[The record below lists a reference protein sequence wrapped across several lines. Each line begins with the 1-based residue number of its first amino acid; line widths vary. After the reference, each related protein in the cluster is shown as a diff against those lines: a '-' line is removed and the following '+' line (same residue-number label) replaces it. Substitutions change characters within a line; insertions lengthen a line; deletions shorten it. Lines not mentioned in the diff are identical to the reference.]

1 MASDGPPPAIA
12 AYGIDKS
19 FAATRALDG
28 ADLVVARG
36 EIVALMGAN
45 GAGKSTLVKIL
56 SGTLQPDAGR
66 IEIAGKAVSIPSP
79 QAAHALG
86 VATVHQQTNQ
96 AGAPGLTVAE
106 NLMLDELCSG
116 ASPVFLTPRS
126 IRKRAAEIAAALDL
140 DLPLDRDFT
149 ELRPAERQLIAIARA
164 VAAKSSVL
172 ILDEPTSTL
181 SASEAERLFGI
192 LERLRASGI
201 AILYISHRLGD
212 LQRIADRA
220 VVLRGGRVVGAFA
233 RPIDFQAAVGAMIG
247 RSLDT
252 ALPAGTAASDAAVA
266 LSLKDV
272 RLIPQAAP
280 FDLDVRLGEVVAI
293 TGALGSGKSRLLR
306 CLYGIDDF
314 AEGDVRLDGQPW
326 RSSGPAQSIGSGV
339 YMVAEDRWVS
349 SLMPSTTLS
358 GTIAGTISFPHL
370 KKWFGSG
377 IVRTSRERQAAEQA
391 ISRLGI
397 RARGPDDTLEELS
410 GGNQQKVVLARWQA
424 EPCRL
429 LLLDEPFQG
438 VDVGARADL
447 IAAIRGGQKNSAT
460 LIATSDAEEALEVA
474 DRIFVMRDH
483 TLVGSGAP
491 ERHASILAALD
502 SVEAV
507 VISETHP

>member
-1 MASDGPPPAIA
+1 MSSDGLPPAIA
-12 AYGIDKS
+12 AHGIDKS

-28 ADLVVARG
+28 ADLVVSRG

-56 SGTLQPDAGR
+56 SGTLQPDAGQV
-66 IEIAGKAVSIPSP
+66 EVAGKPVSIASP
-79 QAAHALG
+79 QAARALG
-86 VATVHQQTNQ
+86 IATVHQQTNQ
-96 AGAPGLTVAE
+96 AGAPGLSVAE
-106 NLMLDELCSG
+106 NLILDELCSG
-116 ASPVFLTPRS
+116 ASPAFLTPRS
-126 IRKRAAEIAAALDL
+126 IRRRAAEIAAALDL

-181 SASEAERLFGI
+181 SAGEAERLFGI
-192 LERLRASGI
+192 VERLRASGI

-220 VVLRGGRVVGAFA
+220 VVLRGGRVVGEFS

-247 RSLDT
+247 RSLEA
-252 ALPAGTAASDAAVA
+252 ALPAGGTASDAAVA
-266 LSLKDV
+266 LSLKDI

-280 FDLDVRLGEVVAI
+280 FDLDIRRGEVVAI

-306 CLYGIDDF
+306 GLYGLEDF
-314 AEGDVRLDGQPW
+314 AAGEVQLDGQRW
-326 RSSGPAQSIGSGV
+326 QSSGPAQSIAGGV

-370 KKWFGSG
+370 KKWFGNG
-377 IVRTSRERQAAEQA
+377 IVHTSRERQAAEQA
-391 ISRLGI
+391 IARLGI

-438 VDVGARADL
+438 VDVGARADI
-447 IAAIRGGQKNSAT
+447 IAAIRSGQADSAT
-460 LIATSDAEEALEVA
+460 LVATSDAEEALEVA

-483 TLVGSGAP
+483 TLVGSGDAG
-491 ERHASILAALD
+491 RQASILAALD
-502 SVEAV
+502 RVEAAV
-507 VISETHP
+507 TSEIHP

>member
-1 MASDGPPPAIA
+1 M
-12 AYGIDKS
+12 
-19 FAATRALDG
+19 
-28 ADLVVARG
+28 
-36 EIVALMGAN
+36 
-45 GAGKSTLVKIL
+45 
-56 SGTLQPDAGR
+56 
-66 IEIAGKAVSIPSP
+66 
-79 QAAHALG
+79 
-86 VATVHQQTNQ
+86 
-96 AGAPGLTVAE
+96 
-106 NLMLDELCSG
+106 
-116 ASPVFLTPRS
+116 
-126 IRKRAAEIAAALDL
+126 
-140 DLPLDRDFT
+140 
-149 ELRPAERQLIAIARA
+149 RPAERQLIAIARA

-220 VVLRGGRVVGAFA
+220 VVLRGGRVVGEFC

-247 RSLDT
+247 RSLEA
-252 ALPAGTAASDAAVA
+252 ALAGRRGSVDAAVA
-266 LSLKDV
+266 LSLKGV

-306 CLYGIDDF
+306 GLYGLDDF
-314 AEGDVRLDGQPW
+314 AGGEVLLDGQPW
-326 RSSGPAQSIGSGV
+326 KSSGPAQSIGSGV

-370 KKWFGSG
+370 KKWFGNG
-377 IVRTSRERQAAEQA
+377 IVRASRERRAAEQA
-391 ISRLGI
+391 IARLGI

-447 IAAIRGGQKNSAT
+447 IAAIRGGQT
-460 LIATSDAEEALEVA
+460 EFRDA
-474 DRIFVMRDH
+474 
-483 TLVGSGAP
+483 
-491 ERHASILAALD
+491 
-502 SVEAV
+502 
-507 VISETHP
+507 